1 MFREVFFVSEG
12 HRKPETYCAKRVTE
26 NGVNSN
32 FLNSYYI
39 LWKKNFLIFSQMRD
53 NMINVR
59 GSRRPKGFRGFSVE
73 II

>member
-1 MFREVFFVSEG
+1 MSEG

-53 NMINVR
+53 NMIIE
-59 GSRRPKGFRGFSVE
+59 VE
-73 II
+73 CYR